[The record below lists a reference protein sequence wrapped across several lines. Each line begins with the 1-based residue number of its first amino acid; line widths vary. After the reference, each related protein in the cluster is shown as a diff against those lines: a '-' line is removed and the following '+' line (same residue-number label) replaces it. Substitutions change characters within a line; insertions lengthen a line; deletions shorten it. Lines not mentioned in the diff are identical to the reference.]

1 MTKIVCNGCN
11 EAFELRSTVED
22 ITVEICSNCH
32 PFYTGKQKLL
42 DTAGRV
48 DKFNA
53 RRTAATKRA
62 EEKAASVNAKDEKT
76 AQIQAEI
83 QSETV
88 EAEPTEA

>member
-1 MTKIVCNGCN
+1 M
-11 EAFELRSTVED
+11 
-22 ITVEICSNCH
+22 
-32 PFYTGKQKLL
+32 

-53 RRTAATKRA
+53 RRTAANKLA
-62 EEKAASVNAKDEKT
+62 EEKAAAVNAKDTET
-76 AQIQAEI
+76 AKIQEEI